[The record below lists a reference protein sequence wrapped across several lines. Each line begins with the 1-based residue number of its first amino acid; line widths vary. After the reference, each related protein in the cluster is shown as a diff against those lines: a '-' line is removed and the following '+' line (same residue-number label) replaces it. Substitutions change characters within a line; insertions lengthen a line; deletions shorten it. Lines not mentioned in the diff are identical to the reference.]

1 MVFLSSK
8 TSETRSP
15 TARRRFFLYS
25 MISRRSLSRTF
36 SYVPNPIRSSIT
48 IFSTGLILFL
58 VEPVRALQDLDR
70 VNRFPLQRLLDLQAG
85 ERTVGNRQV
94 GIAAANFAQQRLS
107 HFEREIEIL
116 SF

>member
-1 MVFLSSK
+1 MVFLFSK
-8 TSETRSP
+8 TNDTRSP
-15 TARRRFFLYS
+15 ITRRRFFLYS
-25 MISRRSLSRTF
+25 MISRRSWSRTF
-36 SYVPNPIRSSIT
+36 SYAPNPIRSSIT

-58 VEPVRALQDLDR
+58 VEPVSALQDLDG
-70 VNRFPLQRLLDLQAG
+70 VNRFALQRLLDLQGG

-94 GIAAANFAQQRLS
+94 GIAAANFAQERLS